1 MNLFKDLRENY
12 GRNAVRDLRSLENTE
27 RKISR
32 FRCHRV
38 FSLRAK
44 HSGLIPTSL
53 KLKCPINSVRARDIV
68 KKAEKALLNER
79 IRVISNKIRYL
90 EQEKTRLNT
99 DLKSRDVNKELSI
112 QISRHVENSR
122 ENELQYVRARQTRK
136 LKELAE
142 KQDKSANNNAN
153 KNNSHA
159 EPDLSG
165 TQLKR
170 WVKNLSKYKLSDA
183 QNRVLARGLGY
194 GVSPDNLTHSSIVD
208 EHIVACERACWK
220 LPKPEAAQLRA
231 EIVGTLKSAK
241 LPPSN
246 IGKDERVAI
255 NQLQKE
261 ESIMVLGA
269 DKGRATVVMDKTE
282 YQQKMSTLLSDSKTY
297 EKLDRD
303 PTPKHKRELVSILQ
317 RLEKEEKI
325 KKADKQFLYPTSENV
340 PRIYG
345 SPKIHKDGTPLRPIV
360 DFTGSIGYN
369 VAKSL
374 ADILSPIV
382 GQSEHHVLNSKSL
395 AEDLKDVTL
404 EDDEILNSHDVVAL
418 FTSTPIDLTLH
429 ILKERLN
436 EDKDL
441 KIELSSLLM
450 T

>member
-12 GRNAVRDLRSLENTE
+12 GRNAVKDLRLLENTE

-53 KLKCPINSVRARDIV
+53 KLNCPINTKRARDIV
-68 KKAEKALLNER
+68 NKAEKALLNER
-79 IRVISNKIRYL
+79 IRVVTNKIKTL
-90 EQEKTRLNT
+90 EEDKIRANASLNARDINK
-99 DLKSRDVNKELSI
+99 DLSRE
-112 QISRHVENSR
+112 ISRHVENSR
-122 ENELQYVRARQTRK
+122 ESEFQHVRARQTRK
-136 LKELAE
+136 LKELAKKHE
-142 KQDKSANNNAN
+142 KSTSNDVNKS
-153 KNNSHA
+153 NSHA
-159 EPDLSG
+159 DLDLSG

-183 QNRVLARGLGY
+183 QNSVLARGLGY
-194 GVSPDNLTHSSIVD
+194 AVSPDNLNQPSIVD
-208 EHIVACERACWK
+208 EHIVACEKACWK
-220 LPKPEAAQLRA
+220 LTKPEAAQLRA

-246 IGKDERVAI
+246 INKDERIAI
-255 NQLQKE
+255 KQLQKE

-282 YQQKMSTLLSDSKTY
+282 YQEKMDALLSDPKTY

-303 PTPKHKRELVSILQ
+303 PTAKHKRELVSILQ
-317 RLEKEEKI
+317 RLEKEDKI
-325 KKADKQFLYPTSENV
+325 KKTDKQFLYPTSENV

-395 AEDLKDVTL
+395 AEDLKDIVLT
-404 EDDEILNSHDVVAL
+404 EDEILNSHDVVAL
-418 FTSTPIDLTLH
+418 LPAPPSISLSMCSVID
-429 ILKERLN
+429 
-436 EDKDL
+436 
-441 KIELSSLLM
+441 
-450 T
+450 